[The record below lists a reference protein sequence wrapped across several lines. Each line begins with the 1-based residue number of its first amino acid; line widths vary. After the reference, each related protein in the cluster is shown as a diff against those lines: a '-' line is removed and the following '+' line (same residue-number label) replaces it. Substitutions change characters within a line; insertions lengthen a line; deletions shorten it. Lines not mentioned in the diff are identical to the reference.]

1 MSRWLIFA
9 VLALL
14 CAGAVSAQ
22 KRTEAPAASSE
33 VRYVGRTQTNGG
45 DVSFDWSG
53 TSFECRF
60 TGGSLAMRGKTP
72 ARRKG
77 IRKETKATNPRRGT
91 TTMEVKH
98 YEGNGR
104 LSVATECNGIIHMTG
119 RTCMPGYYPDI
130 PSGDD
135 VKSQTAG
142 VLKIIDNVLAKYG
155 SDKEHIL
162 FAQVF
167 LKDVIR
173 DFDDM
178 NEVWESWVTPG
189 CEPARATVQAKMA
202 KEEALVEIVV
212 TAVRKDA

>member
-1 MSRWLIFA
+1 
-9 VLALL
+9 
-14 CAGAVSAQ
+14 
-22 KRTEAPAASSE
+22 
-33 VRYVGRTQTNGG
+33 
-45 DVSFDWSG
+45 
-53 TSFECRF
+53 
-60 TGGSLAMRGKTP
+60 
-72 ARRKG
+72 
-77 IRKETKATNPRRGT
+77 
-91 TTMEVKH
+91 MEVKH

-178 NEVWESWVTPG
+178 ENWVTPG

>member
-1 MSRWLIFA
+1 
-9 VLALL
+9 
-14 CAGAVSAQ
+14 
-22 KRTEAPAASSE
+22 
-33 VRYVGRTQTNGG
+33 
-45 DVSFDWSG
+45 
-53 TSFECRF
+53 
-60 TGGSLAMRGKTP
+60 
-72 ARRKG
+72 
-77 IRKETKATNPRRGT
+77 
-91 TTMEVKH
+91 MEVKH
-98 YEGNGR
+98 YERNGR

-142 VLKIIDNVLAKYG
+142 VLKIIDNFLAKYG

-178 NEVWESWVTPG
+178 NEVWESWVTPD

>member
-1 MSRWLIFA
+1 MKNRNLIQPDH
-9 VLALL
+9 LI
-14 CAGAVSAQ
+14 
-22 KRTEAPAASSE
+22 K
-33 VRYVGRTQTNGG
+33 
-45 DVSFDWSG
+45 
-53 TSFECRF
+53 
-60 TGGSLAMRGKTP
+60 SLEHAIIIMHQII
-72 ARRKG
+72 A
-77 IRKETKATNPRRGT
+77 
-91 TTMEVKH
+91 
-98 YEGNGR
+98 
-104 LSVATECNGIIHMTG
+104 GIIHMTG

>member
-1 MSRWLIFA
+1 
-9 VLALL
+9 
-14 CAGAVSAQ
+14 
-22 KRTEAPAASSE
+22 
-33 VRYVGRTQTNGG
+33 
-45 DVSFDWSG
+45 
-53 TSFECRF
+53 
-60 TGGSLAMRGKTP
+60 
-72 ARRKG
+72 
-77 IRKETKATNPRRGT
+77 
-91 TTMEVKH
+91 MEVKH

-162 FAQVF
+162 FAQVL

-212 TAVRKDA
+212 TAVRKDACREALPCTNYSMSAGACSAPTRWRKRRGRHSIQLISSFTGGMCSMPRHSTRPTATRRSFASIHPKLRRCRALRS

>member
-1 MSRWLIFA
+1 MQRHHSHDRPYLHA
-9 VLALL
+9 GLL
-14 CAGAVSAQ
+14 
-22 KRTEAPAASSE
+22 
-33 VRYVGRTQTNGG
+33 
-45 DVSFDWSG
+45 
-53 TSFECRF
+53 
-60 TGGSLAMRGKTP
+60 
-72 ARRKG
+72 
-77 IRKETKATNPRRGT
+77 
-91 TTMEVKH
+91 
-98 YEGNGR
+98 
-104 LSVATECNGIIHMTG
+104 
-119 RTCMPGYYPDI
+119 PG
-130 PSGDD
+130 
-135 VKSQTAG
+135 Q
-142 VLKIIDNVLAKYG
+142 YG

>member
-1 MSRWLIFA
+1 
-9 VLALL
+9 
-14 CAGAVSAQ
+14 
-22 KRTEAPAASSE
+22 
-33 VRYVGRTQTNGG
+33 
-45 DVSFDWSG
+45 
-53 TSFECRF
+53 
-60 TGGSLAMRGKTP
+60 
-72 ARRKG
+72 
-77 IRKETKATNPRRGT
+77 
-91 TTMEVKH
+91 MEVKH

-162 FAQVF
+162 QM
-167 LKDVIR
+167 LKKIRIERSGDADVLPGVSMDVL

>member
-1 MSRWLIFA
+1 
-9 VLALL
+9 
-14 CAGAVSAQ
+14 
-22 KRTEAPAASSE
+22 
-33 VRYVGRTQTNGG
+33 
-45 DVSFDWSG
+45 
-53 TSFECRF
+53 
-60 TGGSLAMRGKTP
+60 
-72 ARRKG
+72 
-77 IRKETKATNPRRGT
+77 
-91 TTMEVKH
+91 
-98 YEGNGR
+98 
-104 LSVATECNGIIHMTG
+104 
-119 RTCMPGYYPDI
+119 MPGYYPDI

-178 NEVWESWVTPG
+178 NEVW
-189 CEPARATVQAKMA
+189 AKMA